1 MIRDR
6 GMIEM
11 ADDKRNTDMI
21 AYQKQIAA
29 LKSTN
34 QGTRL
39 ALARDA
45 DARPE
50 VLYYLAED
58 QDKDVRS
65 AVASNPATPGQAD
78 LKLSEDVDPY
88 VRTELARKIGR
99 LLPGIGDAKQERLRD
114 LTEQALDHLSAD
126 RLVDVRAALA
136 DAIRDSEVVPK
147 AIVMKLAQD
156 VEEIVAAPI
165 LEYSPLLNDADLV
178 EIIAAGVTIGA
189 LPSIAR
195 RRGIGPDVADA
206 VVATTDL
213 PAVAALL
220 HNRSAQ
226 VRSDTLDELAED
238 ARDTDVL
245 HEPLVMRPELSQR
258 AIRRISTFVAR
269 SLLDRLAERG
279 DLDNRTRQALAE
291 AVGEKLSEDKDA
303 DQKLD
308 SDFAEH
314 LHGRG
319 KLDDEVIQKAMEKNR
334 RSFVIRALAL
344 KAGRKEEAVERIMA
358 MRNGKATT
366 ALVHQAGLSMRTAL
380 LVQQRIARVPPH
392 ELLAARNG
400 VDYPMTPE
408 ELEMQIA
415 HIG

>member
-1 MIRDR
+1 
-6 GMIEM
+6 M
-11 ADDKRNTDMI
+11 ADDKRNADMI
-21 AYQKQIAA
+21 AYQEQIAT

-58 QDKDVRS
+58 NDKDVRS

-78 LKLSEDVDPY
+78 LKLSEDMDPY

-114 LTEQALDHLSAD
+114 LTEKALDHLSAD
-126 RLVDVRAALA
+126 RLVDVRAA
-136 DAIRDSEVVPK
+136 DAIRDSETVPK

-189 LPSIAR
+189 LPAIAR
-195 RRGIGPDVADA
+195 RRGIGPDVTDA

-220 HNRSAQ
+220 HNKSAK
-226 VRSDTLDELAED
+226 VRSETLDELAED
-238 ARDTDVL
+238 AADTDML

-344 KAGRKEEAVERIMA
+344 KAGRKEEAVERIIG

-400 VDYPMTPE
+400 VDYPMSAE

>member
-1 MIRDR
+1 
-6 GMIEM
+6 M
-11 ADDKRNTDMI
+11 ADDKRNAELAT
-21 AYQKQIAA
+21 YQKQIAD
-29 LKSTN
+29 LKNPN

-39 ALARDA
+39 ALARDSEV
-45 DARPE
+45 RPE

-58 QDKDVRS
+58 KDKDVRS
-65 AVASNPATPGQAD
+65 AVAQNPATPAKAD
-78 LKLSEDVDPY
+78 LLLAEDVDPY

-99 LLPGIGDAKQERLRD
+99 LLPGMGDKKEKRLRE
-114 LTEQALDHLSAD
+114 LTEQALDHLASD

-136 DAIRDSEVVPK
+136 DAIRDSDIVPK
-147 AIVMKLAQD
+147 QIVMKLAQD

-178 EIIAAGVTIGA
+178 EIIGAGVTLGA

-195 RRGIGPDVADA
+195 RRGISADVADA
-206 VVATTDL
+206 VVATADL
-213 PAVAALL
+213 PSVAALL
-220 HNRSAQ
+220 HNKSAS
-226 VRSDTLDELAED
+226 VRSETLDKL
-238 ARDTDVL
+238 TDGVKDVDIL
-245 HEPLVMRPELSQR
+245 HEPMVMRPELSQR

-279 DLDNRTRQALAE
+279 DLDNRTRRALAE
-291 AVGEKLSEDKDA
+291 AVGERLAEDKDA

-308 SDFAEH
+308 EDFAEH
-314 LHGRG
+314 LNERG

-334 RSFVIRALAL
+334 RSFVVRALAL
-344 KAGRKEEAVERIMA
+344 KSGRKDEGVERIMA
-358 MRNGKATT
+358 MHNGKATT

-400 VDYPMTPE
+400 VDYPMTAE

-415 HIG
+415 HIE

>member
-1 MIRDR
+1 
-6 GMIEM
+6 M
-11 ADDKRNTDMI
+11 ADDKRNAELAT
-21 AYQKQIAA
+21 YQKQIAD
-29 LKSTN
+29 LKNPN

-39 ALARDA
+39 ALARDS
-45 DARPE
+45 DVRPE

-58 QDKDVRS
+58 KDKDVRS
-65 AVASNPATPGQAD
+65 AVAQNPSTPGKAD
-78 LKLSEDVDPY
+78 LLLADDVDPY

-99 LLPGIGDAKQERLRD
+99 LLPGMSDKKETRLRE
-114 LTEQALDHLSAD
+114 LTEQALDHLAND

-136 DAIRDSEVVPK
+136 DAIRDSDIVPK
-147 AIVMKLAQD
+147 QIVMKLAQD

-178 EIIAAGVTIGA
+178 EIIGAGVTLGA

-195 RRGIGPDVADA
+195 RRGISADVADA

-213 PAVAALL
+213 PSVAALL
-220 HNRSAQ
+220 HNKSAS
-226 VRSDTLDELAED
+226 VRSETLDKL
-238 ARDTDVL
+238 TDGVKDIDML

-269 SLLDRLAERG
+269 SMLDRLAERG
-279 DLDNRTRQALAE
+279 DLDNRTRRALAE
-291 AVGEKLSEDKDA
+291 AVGERLAEDKDA

-308 SDFAEH
+308 EDFAEH
-314 LHGRG
+314 LNERG

-334 RSFVIRALAL
+334 RSFVVRALAL
-344 KAGRKEEAVERIMA
+344 KSGRKDEAVERIMA

-400 VDYPMTPE
+400 VDYPMTAE

>member
-1 MIRDR
+1 
-6 GMIEM
+6 M
-11 ADDKRNTDMI
+11 ADDKRNADMT
-21 AYQKQIAA
+21 AYQEQIAA
-29 LKSTN
+29 LNSTN

-58 QDKDVRS
+58 RDKDVRS

-136 DAIRDSEVVPK
+136 DAIRDSEIVPK

-189 LPSIAR
+189 LPSSSTCR
-195 RRGIGPDVADA
+195 KSQMK
-206 VVATTDL
+206 
-213 PAVAALL
+213 
-220 HNRSAQ
+220 NR
-226 VRSDTLDELAED
+226 
-238 ARDTDVL
+238 
-245 HEPLVMRPELSQR
+245 M
-258 AIRRISTFVAR
+258 R
-269 SLLDRLAERG
+269 SL
-279 DLDNRTRQALAE
+279 T
-291 AVGEKLSEDKDA
+291 
-303 DQKLD
+303 
-308 SDFAEH
+308 
-314 LHGRG
+314 
-319 KLDDEVIQKAMEKNR
+319 
-334 RSFVIRALAL
+334 
-344 KAGRKEEAVERIMA
+344 
-358 MRNGKATT
+358 
-366 ALVHQAGLSMRTAL
+366 
-380 LVQQRIARVPPH
+380 
-392 ELLAARNG
+392 
-400 VDYPMTPE
+400 
-408 ELEMQIA
+408 
-415 HIG
+415 